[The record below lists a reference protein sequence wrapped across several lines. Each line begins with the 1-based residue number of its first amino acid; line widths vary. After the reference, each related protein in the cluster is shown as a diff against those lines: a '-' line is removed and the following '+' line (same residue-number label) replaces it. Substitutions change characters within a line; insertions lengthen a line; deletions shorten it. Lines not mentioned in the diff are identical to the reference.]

1 MPFASSRF
9 PARRRLL
16 EAWLDKLDDERWD
29 ALFAKS
35 QDMLAFLGVRGGTRG
50 GGRIDHELDP
60 DALQGRVGR
69 HRRQVLSCD
78 LRLLERPSGA
88 SVGVD
93 NSDSGP

>member
-35 QDMLAFLGVRGGTRG
+35 QDMLAFLAAEAEREEEAGLTTNSTQTRCKV
-50 GGRIDHELDP
+50 
-60 DALQGRVGR
+60 A
-69 HRRQVLSCD
+69 
-78 LRLLERPSGA
+78 
-88 SVGVD
+88 
-93 NSDSGP
+93 